1 MKAFCVALSFLFL
14 AVRIASAQAVGEV
27 WDDRTGLY
35 VHYGGNANLLLR
47 MDDHRFKMLFLDD
60 GNVVKACP
68 FKRVI
73 LRVDRRDGKKN
84 DLNLVLRPTDGVA
97 PVTHPRF
104 IKPPYAFHVHI
115 LLCPN
120 DDSDERAIAV
130 PMTAFAWEA
139 GAFATSGATESD
151 AGEK

>member
-27 WDDRTGLY
+27 WNDRTGLY
-35 VHYGGNANLLLR
+35 VHYGDNANLLLR

-60 GNVVKACP
+60 GNVVRACP

-73 LRVDRRDGKKN
+73 LYVDRRAGKKN
-84 DLNLVLRPTDGVA
+84 DLNLVLRPAEGVA
-97 PVTHPRF
+97 PVTHQRF

-120 DDSDERAIAV
+120 DDSDEGAIAI

-139 GAFATSGATESD
+139 GASAAAGPEDSGAE
-151 AGEK
+151 EK